1 MEKND
6 LLQDY
11 PVVGSTIYYVD
22 CTGDMHEE
30 VVLKIEDE
38 YLYVELHEHGGAF
51 VTIDD
56 ILDPLS
62 EEVQE
67 YRKKT
72 LKDKIDNVVK
82 QLKNPDIYCEFR
94 KRLSSS
100 KYRDDAV
107 EILNIL
113 TKETI

>member
-1 MEKND
+1 MKKNN
-6 LLQDY
+6 LLQQY
-11 PVVGSTIYYVD
+11 PVVGSTIYYKD
-22 CTGDMHEE
+22 YTGDMHED
-30 VVLKIEDE
+30 VVLEMEGE
-38 YLYVELHEHGGAF
+38 YLYVSISEHGRGF

-72 LKDKIDNVVK
+72 LNDKIDNIVR
-82 QLKNPDIYCEFR
+82 QLKNPEIYCEFR

-100 KYRDDAV
+100 KYKDDAAD
-107 EILNIL
+107 ILKIL
-113 TKETI
+113 ID